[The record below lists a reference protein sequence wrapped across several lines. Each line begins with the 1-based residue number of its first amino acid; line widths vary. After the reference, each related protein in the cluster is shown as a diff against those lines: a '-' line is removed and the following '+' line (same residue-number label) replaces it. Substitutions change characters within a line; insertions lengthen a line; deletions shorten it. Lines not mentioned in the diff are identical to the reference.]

1 MVFAGDFRK
10 GTTFEWDGAVYSVVE
25 FLHVK
30 PGKGSPFVRAKLK
43 NVMTGQVKRPRS
55 THQISF
61 K

>member
-10 GTTFEWDGAVYSVVE
+10 GTTFEWDGVVYSVVE

-30 PGKGSPFVRAKLK
+30 PGKGSPFVRANLTNSQSQLLK
-43 NVMTGQVKRPRS
+43 RK
-55 THQISF
+55 